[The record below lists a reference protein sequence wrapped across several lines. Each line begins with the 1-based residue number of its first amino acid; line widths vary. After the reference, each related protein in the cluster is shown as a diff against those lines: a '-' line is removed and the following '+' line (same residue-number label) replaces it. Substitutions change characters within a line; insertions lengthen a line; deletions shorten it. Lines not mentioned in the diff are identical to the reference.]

1 MATCVPVPT
10 AQHRRLLYQP
20 IRKCVAIRT
29 RSESLIPVNP
39 SFMNNPSFF
48 SALSPG
54 AVSLSPTDF
63 AASASLAAAGGF
75 AGLEIPVTTIREMN
89 DETGIR
95 DTLRDRG
102 LRAAG
107 WGLPMEWRRDEAAW
121 LDGLKLLPERARRA
135 AAFGADRCVTWVLSF
150 SDERSFEE
158 NFAFHVE
165 RLKPVA
171 AILADHECRL
181 GLEYLGPQTLREGH
195 RHSFVHT
202 LEGMLEL
209 CRSVGPNA
217 GLLLDSWHW
226 FTAGESVDAIRNLSA
241 AEVVYVHVNDA
252 PAGIP
257 LDRQIDNQRCLP
269 AATGVIPIGAFL
281 QALAAIGYD
290 GPVVP
295 EPFDQTLKAMVDDQ
309 VRVTAVGASMRRA
322 WEAAGFSA

>member
-1 MATCVPVPT
+1 M
-10 AQHRRLLYQP
+10 
-20 IRKCVAIRT
+20 
-29 RSESLIPVNP
+29 NP
-39 SFMNNPSFF
+39 PDFF
-48 SALSPG
+48 PALSPG
-54 AVSLSPTDF
+54 AVSLSPADF
-63 AASASLAAAGGF
+63 ATAASLAEAGGF
-75 AGLEIPVTTIREMN
+75 SGLEIPVTSPGVSIDGENVRGIL
-89 DETGIR
+89 ETHR
-95 DTLRDRG
+95 LRP
-102 LRAAG
+102 AG
-107 WGLPMEWRRDEAAW
+107 WGLPIEWRRDEAAW

-135 AAFGADRCVTWVLSF
+135 AALGADRCVTWVLSF

-158 NFAFHVE
+158 NFAFHGE

-171 AILADHECRL
+171 AILADHGCRL

-209 CRSVGPNA
+209 CRSVGANA

-226 FTAGESVDAIRNLSA
+226 FTAGESVDAIRSLSA

-252 PAGIP
+252 PAGIA

-295 EPFDQTLKAMVDDQ
+295 EPFDSTLKAMVDDQ
-309 VRVTAVGASMRRA
+309 VRVIAVGASMRRA